1 MADYYIRASELR
13 PKLGNSI
20 PHDWRVVQLRELCK
34 CETDNDAKRATQR
47 ETVPEPQQ
55 GKRETSTTELQKL
68 NPETTRRLRAINRA
82 PEIVG
87 RLYDVGT
94 ICR

>member
-1 MADYYIRASELR
+1 MVHE
-13 PKLGNSI
+13 
-20 PHDWRVVQLRELCK
+20 
-34 CETDNDAKRATQR
+34 ATQR

-55 GKRETSTTELQKL
+55 GKRETLPNDWAKL
-68 NPETTRRLRAINRA
+68 SRQAQTNLRAINRA

-87 RLYDVGT
+87 RLYDEGT